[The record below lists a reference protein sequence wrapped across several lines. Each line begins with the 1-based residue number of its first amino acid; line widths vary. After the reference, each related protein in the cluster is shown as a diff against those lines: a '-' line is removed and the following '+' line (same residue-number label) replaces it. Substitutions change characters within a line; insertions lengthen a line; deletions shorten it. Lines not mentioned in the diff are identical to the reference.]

1 VVSFEQ
7 RIVSLK
13 ETTMNR
19 EFSPQECWGSIKRC
33 VINGLGGPA
42 LSGTAVSSAAAIR
55 GEQ

>member
-1 VVSFEQ
+1 MVSFEQ

-19 EFSPQECWGSIKRC
+19 EFSPQECWGIKRC